1 MRYGMPYKGSKN
13 SIAAE
18 IISVLPPAK
27 HFYDIFGGGGA
38 MTHAAALSGKYQY
51 IHYNELNPLIC
62 EGFKMAVNGEFKSE
76 RRWIS
81 REYFHAHK
89 SDDPYVAICWSFGN
103 NLRDYLYSKEL
114 EPIKKAV
121 HYARIY
127 NSYCLL
133 HELGIAE
140 PSRAEPSRAEPSRA
154 EPSRAEPSRAEPS
167 RAEHI
172 ERLIRLRELGEIPGD
187 GVRLQHICSR
197 NRLLTLQEFTGN
209 NIIITCGDYRDL
221 EFDNDAV
228 IYADPPYRGTSRY
241 GTEFDSDAFIAWA
254 ETQKPPVYVSEADY
268 IDRWDIV
275 WSKQKQELMCIGG
288 NKKRTEILYR
298 VVKNEGN
305 I

>member
-18 IISVLPPAK
+18 IISILPPAK

-62 EGFKMAVNGEFKSE
+62 KGFRMAVNGEFKHE

-89 SDDPYVAICWSFGN
+89 GDDPYVAICWSFGN

-154 EPSRAEPSRAEPS
+154 EPSRAHRTVNTLEGNRRSPRRRGKVAGYREPESP
-167 RAEHI
+167 
-172 ERLIRLRELGEIPGD
+172 P
-187 GVRLQHICSR
+187 
-197 NRLLTLQEFTGN
+197 
-209 NIIITCGDYRDL
+209 
-221 EFDNDAV
+221 DAT
-228 IYADPPYRGTSRY
+228 R
-241 GTEFDSDAFIAWA
+241 
-254 ETQKPPVYVSEADY
+254 
-268 IDRWDIV
+268 IDR
-275 WSKQKQELMCIGG
+275 Q
-288 NKKRTEILYR
+288 
-298 VVKNEGN
+298 
-305 I
+305 

>member
-18 IISVLPPAK
+18 IISILPAAK

-62 EGFKMAVNGEFKSE
+62 KGFKMAVNGEFKNE

-81 REYFHAHK
+81 REYFQAHK
-89 SDDPYVAICWSFGN
+89 GDDPYVAICWSFGN
-103 NLRDYLYSKEL
+103 DLRSYLYSKEL

-133 HELGIAE
+133 HELGLAE
-140 PSRAEPSRAEPSRA
+140 P
-154 EPSRAEPSRAEPS
+154 
-167 RAEHI
+167 I
-172 ERLIRLRELGEIPGD
+172 ERLIGLREIGEVPGD
-187 GVRLQHICSR
+187 GVRLENIGRR
-197 NRLLTLQEFTGN
+197 NRLQALQELTGN
-209 NIIITCGDYRDL
+209 NIIITGGDYRDL
-221 EFDNDAV
+221 EFEDDAV
-228 IYADPPYRGTSRY
+228 IYADPPYRGTNQY
-241 GTEFDSDAFIAWA
+241 GAEFDSDAFIAWA
-254 ETQKPPVYVSEADY
+254 EEQKPPVYVSETDY

-275 WSKQKQELMCIGG
+275 WSKQKQELMCKSES
-288 NKKRTEILYR
+288 KKRTEILYK
-298 VVKNEGN
+298 VVKK
-305 I
+305 

>member
-18 IISVLPPAK
+18 IISILPAAK

-62 EGFKMAVNGEFKSE
+62 KGFKMAINGEFKNE

-81 REYFHAHK
+81 REYFNAHK
-89 SDDPYVAICWSFGN
+89 GDDPYVAICWSFGN
-103 NLRDYLYSKEL
+103 NLRSYLYSKEL
-114 EPIKKAV
+114 EPLKKAV

-154 EPSRAEPSRAEPS
+154 E
-167 RAEHI
+167 HI
-172 ERLIRLRELGEIPGD
+172 ERLIRLREIGEVPGD
-187 GVRLQHICSR
+187 GVRLQAIESR
-197 NRLLTLQEFTGN
+197 DRLLTLQEFTGN

-221 EFDNDAV
+221 DFEDDAV
-228 IYADPPYRGTSRY
+228 IYADPPYRGTDQY
-241 GTEFDSDAFIAWA
+241 GAEFDSDAFIVWA
-254 ETQKPPVYVSEADY
+254 EEQKPPMYVSEADY

-275 WSKQKQELMCIGG
+275 WSKQKQELMCVGG
-288 NKKRTEILYR
+288 HKKRTEILYK
-298 VVKNEGN
+298 VVKNEGS

>member
-1 MRYGMPYKGSKN
+1 MKYGMPYKGSKN

-18 IISVLPPAK
+18 IISILPPAK

-38 MTHAAALSGKYQY
+38 MTHVAALSGKYQY

-62 EGFKMAVNGEFKSE
+62 KGFKMAVNGEFKNE

-81 REYFHAHK
+81 REYFNAHK
-89 SDDPYVAICWSFGN
+89 GDDPYVAICWSFGN
-103 NLRDYLYSKEL
+103 NLRNYLYSKEL
-114 EPIKKAV
+114 EPLKKAV

-133 HELGIAE
+133 HELGL
-140 PSRAEPSRAEPSRA
+140 AEPSRAEPSRA

-172 ERLIRLRELGEIPGD
+172 ERLIRLREIGEIPGD
-187 GVRLQHICSR
+187 GIRLQAIEAR
-197 NRLLTLQEFTGN
+197 DRLLTLQEFTGN

-221 EFDNDAV
+221 EFESDAV
-228 IYADPPYRGTSRY
+228 IYADPPYRGTDQYSA
-241 GTEFDSDAFIAWA
+241 EFDSDAFITWA
-254 ETQKPPVYVSEADY
+254 EEQKPPVYVSEADY

-275 WSKQKQELMCIGG
+275 WSKQKRELICGG
-288 NKKRTEILYR
+288 CNKKRTEILYK
-298 VVKNEGN
+298 VVKK
-305 I
+305 

>member
-1 MRYGMPYKGSKN
+1 MRYGMPYRGSKN

-62 EGFKMAVNGEFKSE
+62 KGFKMAVNGEFKNE

-81 REYFHAHK
+81 REYFNAHK
-89 SDDPYVAICWSFGN
+89 GDDPYVAICWSFGN
-103 NLRDYLYSKEL
+103 NLRSYLYSKEL

-154 EPSRAEPSRAEPS
+154 E
-167 RAEHI
+167 HI
-172 ERLIRLRELGEIPGD
+172 ERLIRLREIGDAPGD
-187 GVRLQHICSR
+187 GVSLQHVWNR
-197 NRLLTLQEFTGN
+197 DRLLALQEFTGN
-209 NIIITCGDYRDL
+209 NIIITSAIT
-221 EFDNDAV
+221 AV
-228 IYADPPYRGTSRY
+228 
-241 GTEFDSDAFIAWA
+241 
-254 ETQKPPVYVSEADY
+254 
-268 IDRWDIV
+268 
-275 WSKQKQELMCIGG
+275 
-288 NKKRTEILYR
+288 
-298 VVKNEGN
+298 
-305 I
+305 

>member
-1 MRYGMPYKGSKN
+1 MPYKGSKN

-62 EGFKMAVNGEFKSE
+62 KGFKMAVNGEFKSE

-89 SDDPYVAICWSFGN
+89 GDDPYVAICWSFGN

-114 EPIKKAV
+114 EPLKKAV

-154 EPSRAEPSRAEPS
+154 E
-167 RAEHI
+167 HI
-172 ERLIRLRELGEIPGD
+172 ERLIRLREIGEAPGD
-187 GVRLQHICSR
+187 GVRLQAIER
-197 NRLLTLQEFTGN
+197 RDRLLTLQELTDN
-209 NIIITCGDYRDL
+209 NIIITCGDYRDM
-221 EFDNDAV
+221 EFESDAV
-228 IYADPPYRGTSRY
+228 IYADPPYRGTDQY
-241 GTEFDSDAFIAWA
+241 GTEFDSDAFITWA
-254 ETQKPPVYVSEADY
+254 EGQKPPVYVSEADY

-275 WSKQKQELMCIGG
+275 WSKQKQELMRVGG
-288 NKKRTEILYR
+288 YKKRTEILYK
-298 VVKNEGN
+298 VVKNEGS

>member
-1 MRYGMPYKGSKN
+1 MPYKGSKN

-18 IISVLPPAK
+18 IISVLPAAK

-62 EGFKMAVNGEFKSE
+62 KGFKMAVNGEFKNE

-81 REYFHAHK
+81 REYFNAHK
-89 SDDPYVAICWSFGN
+89 GDDPYVAICWSFGN

-114 EPIKKAV
+114 EPLKKAV

-133 HELGIAE
+133 H
-140 PSRAEPSRAEPSRA
+140 EPSRA

-172 ERLIRLRELGEIPGD
+172 ERLIRLREIGEVPGD
-187 GVRLQHICSR
+187 GVMLQHIFSR

-221 EFDNDAV
+221 DFESDAV
-228 IYADPPYRGTSRY
+228 IYADPPYRGTDQY
-241 GTEFDSDAFIAWA
+241 GAEFDSDAFIAWA
-254 ETQKPPVYVSEADY
+254 EEQKPPVYVSEADY

-275 WSKQKQELMCIGG
+275 WSKQKQELMCVGG
-288 NKKRTEILYR
+288 NKKRTEILYK
-298 VVKNEGN
+298 VVKNEGS

>member
-62 EGFKMAVNGEFKSE
+62 KGFKMAVNGEFKNE

-103 NLRDYLYSKEL
+103 NLRSYLYSKEL
-114 EPIKKAV
+114 EPLKKAV

-133 HELGIAE
+133 HELGI
-140 PSRAEPSRAEPSRA
+140 
-154 EPSRAEPSRAEPS
+154 AEPS

-228 IYADPPYRGTSRY
+228 IYADPPYRGTDQY
-241 GTEFDSDAFIAWA
+241 GAEFDSDAFITWA
-254 ETQKPPVYVSEADY
+254 EKQKPPVYVSEADY

-275 WSKQKQELMCIGG
+275 WSKQKQELMCVGG
-288 NKKRTEILYR
+288 HKKRTEILYK
-298 VVKNEGN
+298 VVKNDGCRVLGGG
-305 I
+305 

>member
-18 IISVLPPAK
+18 IISILPPAK

-62 EGFKMAVNGEFKSE
+62 KGFKMAVNGEFKSE

-81 REYFHAHK
+81 REYFNAHK

-103 NLRDYLYSKEL
+103 NLRNYLYSKEL
-114 EPIKKAV
+114 EPLKKAV

-133 HELGIAE
+133 HELGLAE

-172 ERLIRLRELGEIPGD
+172 ERLIRLREIGEVPGD
-187 GVRLQHICSR
+187 GVRLQAIERR
-197 NRLLTLQEFTGN
+197 NRLLTLREFTGN

-221 EFDNDAV
+221 EFESDAV
-228 IYADPPYRGTSRY
+228 IYADPPYRGTDQY

-254 ETQKPPVYVSEADY
+254 EEQKPPVYVSEADY

-275 WSKQKQELMCIGG
+275 WSKQKQELMCVGG
-288 NKKRTEILYR
+288 HKKRTEILYK
-298 VVKNEGN
+298 VVKK
-305 I
+305 

>member
-1 MRYGMPYKGSKN
+1 MPYKGSKN

-18 IISVLPPAK
+18 IISMLPPAK

-62 EGFKMAVNGEFKSE
+62 KGFKMAVNGEFKNE

-81 REYFHAHK
+81 REYFNAHK
-89 SDDPYVAICWSFGN
+89 GDDPYVAICWSFGN

-140 PSRAEPSRAEPSRA
+140 PSRAEPSRAEP
-154 EPSRAEPSRAEPS
+154 
-167 RAEHI
+167 I
-172 ERLIRLRELGEIPGD
+172 ERLIRLREIGDAPGD
-187 GVRLQHICSR
+187 GVRLQAIEQR
-197 NRLLTLQEFTGN
+197 DRLLTLQELTGN

-221 EFDNDAV
+221 DFEGDAV
-228 IYADPPYRGTSRY
+228 IYADPPYRGTSQY
-241 GTEFDSDAFIAWA
+241 GAEFGSDAFISWA
-254 ETQKPPVYVSEADY
+254 EKQKPPVYVSEADY

-288 NKKRTEILYR
+288 HKKRTEILYK
-298 VVKNEGN
+298 VVKNEGS

>member
-18 IISVLPPAK
+18 IISILPPAK

-62 EGFKMAVNGEFKSE
+62 KGFKMAVNGEFKNE

-89 SDDPYVAICWSFGN
+89 GDDPYVAICWSFGN

-154 EPSRAEPSRAEPS
+154 E
-167 RAEHI
+167 HI

-187 GVRLQHICSR
+187 GVRLQAIEAR
-197 NRLLTLQEFTGN
+197 DRLLTLQEFTGN

-228 IYADPPYRGTSRY
+228 IYADPPYRGTSQY
-241 GTEFDSDAFIAWA
+241 DAEFDSDAFIAWA
-254 ETQKPPVYVSEADY
+254 EEQKPPVYVSEADY
-268 IDRWDIV
+268 IDRWDII
-275 WSKQKQELMCIGG
+275 WSKQKQELMSKDGA
-288 NKKRTEILYR
+288 KKRTEILYK

>member
-18 IISVLPPAK
+18 IISILPPAK

-62 EGFKMAVNGEFKSE
+62 KGFKMAINGEFKNE

-81 REYFHAHK
+81 REYFNAHK
-89 SDDPYVAICWSFGN
+89 GDDPYVAICWSFGN
-103 NLRDYLYSKEL
+103 DLRSYLYSKEL

-121 HYARIY
+121 HYARVY

-154 EPSRAEPSRAEPS
+154 E
-167 RAEHI
+167 HI
-172 ERLIRLRELGEIPGD
+172 ARSIRLREIGEVPGD
-187 GVRLQHICSR
+187 GIRLQNIEMQNIESR
-197 NRLLTLQEFTGN
+197 NRLQTLQELTGN
-209 NIIITCGDYRDL
+209 NIIITSGDYRDL
-221 EFDNDAV
+221 EFESDAV
-228 IYADPPYRGTSRY
+228 IYADPPYRGTNQY
-241 GTEFDSDAFIAWA
+241 GAEFDSDAFIAWA
-254 ETQKPPVYVSEADY
+254 EEQKPPVYVSEADY

-275 WSKQKQELMCIGG
+275 WSKQKQELMRVGV
-288 NKKRTEILYR
+288 NKKRTEILYK
-298 VVKNEGN
+298 VVKNEGG

>member
-62 EGFKMAVNGEFKSE
+62 KGFRMAVNGEFKNE

-89 SDDPYVAICWSFGN
+89 GDDPYVAICWSFGN
-103 NLRDYLYSKEL
+103 NLRNYLYSKEL
-114 EPIKKAV
+114 EPLKKAV

-133 HELGIAE
+133 HELGL
-140 PSRAEPSRAEPSRA
+140 
-154 EPSRAEPSRAEPS
+154 AEPS

-172 ERLIRLRELGEIPGD
+172 ERLIRLREIGEVPGD
-187 GVRLQHICSR
+187 GVSLQHIFSR

-221 EFDNDAV
+221 EFESDAV
-228 IYADPPYRGTSRY
+228 IYADPPYRGTEQY
-241 GTEFDSDAFIAWA
+241 GAEFDSDAFITWA
-254 ETQKPPVYVSEADY
+254 EKQKPPVYVSEADY

-275 WSKQKQELMCIGG
+275 WSKQKQELMCVGG
-288 NKKRTEILYR
+288 HKKRTEILYK
-298 VVKNEGN
+298 VVKNEGCRVLG
-305 I
+305 

>member
-1 MRYGMPYKGSKN
+1 MPYKGSKN

-18 IISVLPPAK
+18 IISILPSAK

-62 EGFKMAVNGEFKSE
+62 KGFKMAINGEFKNE

-81 REYFHAHK
+81 REYFNAHK
-89 SDDPYVAICWSFGN
+89 GDDPYVAICWSFGN
-103 NLRDYLYSKEL
+103 NLRNYLYSKEL

-140 PSRAEPSRAEPSRA
+140 PSRAEPSRS
-154 EPSRAEPSRAEPS
+154 
-167 RAEHI
+167 EHI
-172 ERLIRLRELGEIPGD
+172 ERLIRLREIGEVPGD
-187 GVRLQHICSR
+187 GVSLQNIEAR
-197 NRLLTLQEFTGN
+197 DRLLTLQELTGN
-209 NIIITCGDYRDL
+209 NIIITSGDYRDL
-221 EFDNDAV
+221 EFESDAV
-228 IYADPPYRGTSRY
+228 IYADPPYRGTDQY
-241 GTEFDSDAFIAWA
+241 GAEFDSDAFIAWA
-254 ETQKPPVYVSEADY
+254 EEQKPPVYVSEADY

-275 WSKQKQELMCIGG
+275 WSKQKQELMRIGG
-288 NKKRTEILYR
+288 NKKRTEILYK
-298 VVKNEGN
+298 VVKNEGS

>member
-62 EGFKMAVNGEFKSE
+62 KGFKMAVNGEFKNE

-89 SDDPYVAICWSFGN
+89 GDDPYVAICWSFGN

-127 NSYCLL
+127 NSYCRL

-140 PSRAEPSRAEPSRA
+140 PSRAYRT
-154 EPSRAEPSRAEPS
+154 
-167 RAEHI
+167 
-172 ERLIRLRELGEIPGD
+172 
-187 GVRLQHICSR
+187 V
-197 NRLLTLQEFTGN
+197 NTL
-209 NIIITCGDYRDL
+209 
-221 EFDNDAV
+221 
-228 IYADPPYRGTSRY
+228 
-241 GTEFDSDAFIAWA
+241 
-254 ETQKPPVYVSEADY
+254 
-268 IDRWDIV
+268 
-275 WSKQKQELMCIGG
+275 
-288 NKKRTEILYR
+288 
-298 VVKNEGN
+298 EGN
-305 I
+305 RRSPRRRSKITAHTGAGSPPDVTRTYRQ